1 MPAGCSSKPLTLAY
15 YLWSYTNLHS
25 YLLIIMS
32 IIEVKNRIKAVKNIG
47 QITKAMEVVAATKM
61 RKSQQVALNS
71 RPYTFKALQLLSVL
85 AKHINVPTS
94 QVGTLRVKTELM
106 RSRKIK
112 KTLLVIVTSDRGLA
126 GSFNSQV
133 LRLADTFLNAYQ
145 LNPRSKAS
153 GDGESSRSLASGELK
168 IVAVGKKSIS
178 YANKKR
184 LSLAG
189 EFSGFGDFINPKETD
204 LVAELLIKG
213 FLNKAW
219 DRVTTLSTH
228 FRSTLK
234 QEVLMRQILPVDLE
248 KIQATINEIIPEHGR
263 FSELRAEG
271 GIWKG
276 QKQNNNSEPHATPHA
291 QRSIV
296 DYIFEPSPKELIGDL
311 VDHLVRMQVY
321 HLVLEANA
329 SEHSARMVA
338 MKTASDNAKELSGK
352 LSLEYNKA
360 RQAGITKE
368 LIEITSAVNTLT

>member
-1 MPAGCSSKPLTLAY
+1 MALIS
-15 YLWSYTNLHS
+15 NLLYHN
-25 YLLIIMS
+25 IIFMS

-71 RPYTFKALQLLSVL
+71 RPYAFKALQLLSVL
-85 AKHINVPTS
+85 GKSFDRAQGK
-94 QVGTLRVKTELM
+94 QEKVKTELM
-106 RSRKIK
+106 RIRPVK

-133 LRLADTFLNAYQ
+133 LRLADSFLKSYDNVPTSQ
-145 LNPRSKAS
+145 V
-153 GDGESSRSLASGELK
+153 GTGGLK
-168 IVAVGKKSIS
+168 IIAIGKKAIS

-184 LSLAG
+184 LNLAG
-189 EFSGFGDFINPKETD
+189 EFSGFGDFINPGETNP
-204 LVAELLIKG
+204 VAELMIKG
-213 FLNKAW
+213 FLNKDW
-219 DRVTTLSTH
+219 DRVVTISTH

-234 QEVLMRQILPVDLE
+234 QEVLIRHILPVDLE
-248 KIQATINEIIPEHGR
+248 KIQKTIDEIIPEHGR
-263 FSELRAEG
+263 FSELKDRLAMSAH
-271 GIWKG
+271 
-276 QKQNNNSEPHATPHA
+276 KQVE
-291 QRSIV
+291 
-296 DYIFEPSPKELIGDL
+296 YIFEPSPKELIEGL

-338 MKTASDNAKELSGK
+338 MKTASDNAKDLSGK

-368 LIEITSAVNTLT
+368 LIEITSAVSTLN